1 MAELDSRKERILRA
15 MIVEYVAL
23 AEPVGSEMLAS
34 KYEFGVR
41 SATIRNEL
49 AELAEH
55 GYLEQPHTSAGRIPS
70 DQGYRYYVDHMVVRH
85 NPETPTRQQVKG
97 AADDG
102 DALGE
107 LLRGTTKVLSRLTQ
121 LLAAATIL
129 PDKRLVVR
137 NAVVTALGP
146 ERLLLVIVL
155 NNGHVE
161 NRLIECPKD
170 VTLNEIGR
178 ANEILGHLVA
188 NHSVRALTRLKTPA
202 TTESPS
208 LNRLLTGI
216 VSAIR
221 QIGRDLGKANLIL
234 EGEEF
239 ILSQPELRRNLA
251 VFEQLIDSLQD
262 EESIVAAL
270 ASPVDAEQTVTIG
283 KEHATE
289 KLQPF
294 SIVKQSFFVGEDEA
308 GTLAVIGPTRM
319 NYDSSISLL
328 DFTAKAISET
338 LTKLMK

>member
-283 KEHATE
+283 KEHPTE